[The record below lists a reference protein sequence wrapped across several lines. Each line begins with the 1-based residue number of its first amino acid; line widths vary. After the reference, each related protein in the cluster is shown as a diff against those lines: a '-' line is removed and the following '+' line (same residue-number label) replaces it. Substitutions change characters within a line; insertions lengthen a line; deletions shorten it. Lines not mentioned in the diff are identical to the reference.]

1 MTMRIYLLLLSLLVC
16 LSSPHPATAQ
26 EDGAEPDRPTS
37 RWIDISGQWFLAFQH
52 RNINANVSNA
62 FVLKR
67 GYITFSKDLNERFS
81 VRFTQDIITD
91 DEGDDAGN
99 IEMRL
104 KYCYLKVKPAMKGI
118 FRHSYFEAGM
128 VHRPYL
134 DFEEKINGYRLQG
147 TMFLERYKI
156 INSADFGLTFFS
168 LLGGKM
174 DQEYISEVSSV
185 YPGKYGSVAFGVY
198 NGGGYHALEYNTN
211 KTIEGRIT
219 LRPFH
224 QRLPGF
230 QATYAFVR
238 GKGNTAS
245 MPDFNNNTYLLSFES
260 KVARAGVQFTHG
272 YGDMRGTRVPGGDNS
287 IANYVEGYSMFLE
300 TYFVPKTL
308 ALYMRYDNIETTE
321 RLIAGLSYYFFKRNR
336 VLFDVDFLP
345 KSTNQTTIY
354 EVVIE
359 LLF

>member
-1 MTMRIYLLLLSLLVC
+1 MLHFFRYCSLLLFVLSIHS
-16 LSSPHPATAQ
+16 LSAQ
-26 EDGAEPDRPTS
+26 SDEYEAQPPTS

-52 RNINANVSNA
+52 REVQSVVSNA

-67 GYITFSKDLNERFS
+67 GYITFSKDLNPRFA

-91 DEGDDAGN
+91 EEGDDAGN

-104 KYCYLKVKPAMKGI
+104 KYCYLKARPALKGVLK
-118 FRHSYFEAGM
+118 HSFIEAGM

-147 TMFLERYKI
+147 TMFLERYRI
-156 INSADFGLTFFS
+156 INSADFGITFFS

-174 DQEYISEVSSV
+174 DDNYVSGVSSV
-185 YPGKYGSVAFGVY
+185 YPGKYGSIAFGVY
-198 NGGGYHALEYNTN
+198 NGGGYHALEYNRN

-224 QRLPGF
+224 RKIPGL

-238 GKGNTAS
+238 GKGNTIHS
-245 MPDFNNNTYLLSFES
+245 PDFNNNAYLLSFES
-260 KVARAGVQFTHG
+260 KTVRAGFQYTHG
-272 YGDMRGTRVPGGDNS
+272 YGDMRGNRVAGADP
-287 IANYVEGYSMFLE
+287 AYATYVEGYSLFVE
-300 TYFVPKTL
+300 TFFVPRKL

-321 RLIAGLSYYFFKRNR
+321 RLIAGLSYNFFKTNR

-345 KSTNQTTIY
+345 SSPKKATIY

-359 LLF
+359 LIF